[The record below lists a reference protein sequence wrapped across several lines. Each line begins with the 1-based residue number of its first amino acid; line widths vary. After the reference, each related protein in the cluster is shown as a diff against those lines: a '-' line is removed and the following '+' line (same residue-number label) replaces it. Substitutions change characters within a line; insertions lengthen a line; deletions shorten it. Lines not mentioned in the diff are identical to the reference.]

1 MLKKISVFILGIV
14 LTFGGILQVN
24 ASSGTISVTSS
35 ASTVVVGNTFKVTVK
50 ISSSAAL
57 GSWQYTISYDSNK
70 VKLQSGTSNVV
81 DYGDGTTKSK
91 SYTYTFKALSSGSAN
106 ITVKSYR
113 AYAWDESLMT
123 LSAGSKTVK
132 LITQDD
138 LIASYSKDNKLKSIT
153 VDGYELTPTF
163 NAETLEYTV
172 SVPSNIEKITLNAEV
187 NDKSATLTGTG
198 EKEVSEGDNIFELL
212 VTAENGSQR
221 KYKIN
226 VKVEDPNPITIETT
240 NGKTGIIV
248 KRASTLTK
256 PNTFNEATINI
267 NGEEIPAFISDITK
281 LTLVGIKIEGE
292 EEINLYIYDETNNT
306 YTPYKEL
313 TFNNIIIYPKEY
325 SEYPQNYQKYE
336 IELNGEKLTGYKID
350 KNSDFFLIYGLNI
363 ETGEENIYKID
374 TKENTI
380 SRYTDEESVYLNGT
394 IKNLQFIIIVL
405 GAESILLLIILICV
419 LISKNKSKKLYKK
432 IIKDYENKHNKE
444 KEDVDKKE
452 KIEESKDKEEQEEN
466 EKKEE
471 IKIEKIEV
479 EEINKKKKKKL
490 SDTQKL
496 NNI

>member
-1 MLKKISVFILGIV
+1 MLKKISIFILGIV

-91 SYTYTFKALSSGSAN
+91 SYTYTFKALSSGSTN

-123 LSAGSKTVK
+123 LTAGSKTVK

-138 LIASYSKDNKLKSIT
+138 LIASYSKDNTLKSIT

-226 VKVEDPNPITIETT
+226 IKVEDPNPITIETT
-240 NGKTGIIV
+240 DGKTGTIV

-256 PNTFNEATINI
+256 PNTFNETTINI

-325 SEYPQNYQKYE
+325 NEYPENYQKYE

-380 SRYTDEESVYLNGT
+380 SRYTDEETIYLNGT

-405 GAESILLLIILICV
+405 GAESVLLLIILICV

-432 IIKDYENKHNKE
+432 IIRDYENKHNKE
-444 KEDVDKKE
+444 KEDVEKKE
-452 KIEESKDKEEQEEN
+452 KIEESKDKEKQEEN

>member
-1 MLKKISVFILGIV
+1 MIKKISIFILSIILS
-14 LTFGGILQVN
+14 LTCITEVN
-24 ASSGTISVTSS
+24 AASGTISITSS

-50 ISSSAAL
+50 ISSSVAL

-81 DYGDGTTKSK
+81 DYGDGQTKSK

-113 AYAWDESLMT
+113 AYAWDESLLT

-153 VDGYELTPTF
+153 VGEYALTPAF
-163 NAETLEYTV
+163 NPDTLEYTV

-187 NDKSATLTGTG
+187 NDRSATLTGTG

-221 KYKIN
+221 KYKVNI
-226 VKVEDPNPITIETT
+226 KVEDPSPITVETT
-240 NGKTGIIV
+240 NGKSGTIV

-256 PNTFNEATINI
+256 PNTFTETTIDI
-267 NGEEIPAFISDITK
+267 NGEEIPAFVSDITK

-292 EEINLYIYDETNNT
+292 EEVGLYIYDKISNS

-313 TFNNIIIYPKEY
+313 NFNSVIIYPKEY
-325 SEYPQNYQKYE
+325 DEYPENYKKYE
-336 IELNGEKLTGYKID
+336 IELNGETITGYKISE
-350 KNSDFFLIYGLNI
+350 NSDFFLIYGLNI
-363 ETGEENIYKID
+363 ETGDENIYRVD
-374 TKENTI
+374 TLENTI
-380 SRYTDEESVYLNGT
+380 SRYTFEEQEYFDAN

-405 GAESILLLIILICV
+405 GIESIILLIILICV
-419 LISKNKSKKLYKK
+419 LISKNKSKNLYKR
-432 IIKDYENKHNKE
+432 IIKDYESKHHKENKNEEKNDIKPEVRKDKDNKE
-444 KEDVDKKE
+444 
-452 KIEESKDKEEQEEN
+452 
-466 EKKEE
+466 EKKED
-471 IKIEKIEV
+471 IKIEKIET
-479 EEINKKKKKKL
+479 EDINKKKKKKL

-496 NNI
+496 NNL

>member
-1 MLKKISVFILGIV
+1 MLKKISIFILGIV

-91 SYTYTFKALSSGSAN
+91 SYTYTFKALSSGSTN

-123 LSAGSKTVK
+123 LTAGSKTVK

-138 LIASYSKDNKLKSIT
+138 LIASYSKDNTLKSIT

-240 NGKTGIIV
+240 DGKTGTIV

-256 PNTFNEATINI
+256 PNTFNETTINI
-267 NGEEIPAFISDITK
+267 NGEEIPAFISD
-281 LTLVGIKIEGE
+281 
-292 EEINLYIYDETNNT
+292 
-306 YTPYKEL
+306 
-313 TFNNIIIYPKEY
+313 
-325 SEYPQNYQKYE
+325 
-336 IELNGEKLTGYKID
+336 
-350 KNSDFFLIYGLNI
+350 KN
-363 ETGEENIYKID
+363 
-374 TKENTI
+374 
-380 SRYTDEESVYLNGT
+380 
-394 IKNLQFIIIVL
+394 
-405 GAESILLLIILICV
+405 
-419 LISKNKSKKLYKK
+419 
-432 IIKDYENKHNKE
+432 
-444 KEDVDKKE
+444 
-452 KIEESKDKEEQEEN
+452 
-466 EKKEE
+466 
-471 IKIEKIEV
+471 
-479 EEINKKKKKKL
+479 
-490 SDTQKL
+490 
-496 NNI
+496 

>member
-1 MLKKISVFILGIV
+1 MLKKISIFILGIA

-91 SYTYTFKALSSGSAN
+91 SYTYTFKALSSGSTN

-123 LSAGSKTVK
+123 LTAGSKTVK

-138 LIASYSKDNKLKSIT
+138 LIASYSKDNTLKSIT

-226 VKVEDPNPITIETT
+226 VKVEDPNPITVETT
-240 NGKTGIIV
+240 DGKTGTIV

-256 PNTFNEATINI
+256 PNTFNETTINI

-325 SEYPQNYQKYE
+325 NEYPENYQKYE

-380 SRYTDEESVYLNGT
+380 SRYTDEETIYLNGT

-405 GAESILLLIILICV
+405 GAESVLLLIILICV

-444 KEDVDKKE
+444 KEDVEKKE
-452 KIEESKDKEEQEEN
+452 KIEESKDKEKQEEN

>member
-1 MLKKISVFILGIV
+1 MLKKISIFILGIV

-35 ASTVVVGNTFKVTVK
+35 TSKVVVGNTFKVTVK
-50 ISSSAAL
+50 VSSTAAL

-70 VKLQSGTSNVV
+70 LKLQSGTSNVV

-91 SYTYTFKALSSGSAN
+91 SYTYTFKALSSGSTN

-123 LSAGSKTVK
+123 LTAGSKTVK
-132 LITQDD
+132 LITQED
-138 LIASYSKDNKLKSIT
+138 LIASYSKDNSLKSIT
-153 VDGYELTPTF
+153 VDGYELTPVFDT
-163 NAETLEYTV
+163 ETLEYTV

-226 VKVEDPNPITIETT
+226 IKVEDPNPITVETT
-240 NGKTGIIV
+240 DGKTGTIV

-256 PNTFNEATINI
+256 PNTFNETTINI
-267 NGEEIPAFISDITK
+267 NNEEIPAFISDITK

-292 EEINLYIYDETNNT
+292 EVSLYIYDEVNNT
-306 YTPYKEL
+306 FTPYKEL

-325 SEYPQNYQKYE
+325 NDYPEDYQKYE

-374 TKENTI
+374 TKENTV
-380 SRYTDEESVYLNGT
+380 SRYTDEETVYLNGN

-405 GAESILLLIILICV
+405 GAESVLLLIILICV

-432 IIKDYENKHNKE
+432 IIKDYENKHSKD
-444 KEDVDKKE
+444 KEDEDKKE
-452 KIEESKDKEEQEEN
+452 KIEELKSEEKQEEKK

-471 IKIEKIEV
+471 VKIEKIEV

>member
-1 MLKKISVFILGIV
+1 MLKKISIFILGIV
-14 LTFGGILQVN
+14 LTFVGMMQAN

-50 ISSSAAL
+50 ISSSTAL

-70 VKLQSGTSNVV
+70 VKLQSGTSNIV
-81 DYGDGTTKSK
+81 DYGDGATKSR
-91 SYTYTFKALSSGSAN
+91 SYTYTFKALSSGSTN

-113 AYAWDESLMT
+113 AYAWDESLMSIT
-123 LSAGSKTVK
+123 AGSKTIK

-138 LIASYSKDNKLKSIT
+138 LIASYSKDNTLKSIT
-153 VDGYELTPTF
+153 VGEYTLEPVF
-163 NAETLEYTV
+163 NADVLEYTV
-172 SVPSNIEKITLNAEV
+172 SVPSNIEKVTLNAEV

-226 VKVEDPNPITIETT
+226 VKVEDPNPIMVETT
-240 NGKTGIIV
+240 DGKTGTIV

-256 PNTFNEATINI
+256 PNTFNETTVNI
-267 NGEEIPAFISDITK
+267 NGEEIPAFTSEITK
-281 LTLVGIKIEGE
+281 LIIIGLKIEGE
-292 EEINLYIYDETNNT
+292 EEVGLYIYDESKNT

-313 TFNNIIIYPKEY
+313 SFNSVIIYPKEY
-325 SEYPQNYQKYE
+325 NSYPENYKKYE
-336 IELNGEKLTGYKID
+336 IDLNGEKIMGYKID
-350 KNSDFFLIYGLNI
+350 EKSDFFIIYGLNI
-363 ETGEENIYKID
+363 ETGEENIYRID

-380 SRYTDEESVYLNGT
+380 SRYTDEETVYLNGN

-444 KEDVDKKE
+444 KEEVDKNE
-452 KIEESKDKEEQEEN
+452 HIEESKS
-466 EKKEE
+466 KEE
-471 IKIEKIEV
+471 IKIEKIETK
-479 EEINKKKKKKL
+479 EIKKKKKKI

-496 NNI
+496 SNL

>member
-1 MLKKISVFILGIV
+1 MLKKISIFILGIV

-91 SYTYTFKALSSGSAN
+91 SYTYTFKALSSGSTN

-153 VDGYELTPTF
+153 VGEYALTPAF
-163 NAETLEYTV
+163 NPDTLEYTV

-187 NDKSATLTGTG
+187 NDKSATLTGIG

-226 VKVEDPNPITIETT
+226 VKVEDPNPITVETT
-240 NGKTGIIV
+240 DGKTGTIV

-256 PNTFNEATINI
+256 PNTFNETTINI

-350 KNSDFFLIYGLNI
+350 KNSDFFLIYGINI

>member
-1 MLKKISVFILGIV
+1 MLKKISIFILGIV

-91 SYTYTFKALSSGSAN
+91 SYTYTFKALSSGSTN

-123 LSAGSKTVK
+123 LTAGSKTVK

-138 LIASYSKDNKLKSIT
+138 LIASYSKDNTLKSIT

-240 NGKTGIIV
+240 DGKTGTIV

-256 PNTFNEATINI
+256 PNTFNETTIKI

-292 EEINLYIYDETNNT
+292 EEISLYIYDEGNNI
-306 YTPYKEL
+306 YTPYIEL

-380 SRYTDEESVYLNGT
+380 SRYTDEETIYLNGT

-405 GAESILLLIILICV
+405 GAESVLLLIILICV